1 MWVAH
6 LVRRHRQR
14 RPDALAVVAGA
25 RELTWRELD
34 ARTDALASA
43 LLDRG
48 VRRGERI
55 AVSSP
60 NRAEVLELYVAAAKA
75 GVIVCPVNHTFPGPE
90 VAYVIDT
97 VEPVGVFAERS
108 VLDRHGDV
116 LGDGWRVTLG
126 SPVYEAMA
134 TGPVRTLP
142 LPRQDDIH
150 AILHTSATTGRAK
163 GVTVTHRSLSACYT
177 GMAAELGFGPGDV
190 MVNPCPLF
198 HGSMV
203 IGLALLAAGGT
214 LVLEPEFT
222 PERFLADVARHRAT
236 RAFLVPAMVRAV
248 LRAAT
253 FDAAELATLTEV
265 MCGGAPIPDEVL
277 REALERFPCPLRNVY
292 GITEGGGPIAAM
304 LFDRAHVT
312 GGAAG
317 IADATAELRL
327 RSAGRMLPGCHIE
340 IHDRAG
346 RRVPPGEIGELCVRG
361 DGRMLGYWGD
371 EAATAEVL
379 RDGWLRTGDAAYA
392 DPDGYLYLV
401 DRLRDVIDRGGRHV
415 YPAEVER
422 VLAAQPGV
430 ADVAVVGEPC
440 ARWGEVP
447 VAFVAAAEPA
457 PRASA
462 LLAACVAELAG
473 YKRPA
478 RVVFVPE
485 VPRSTAGKV
494 LRRVLRAGLGQ
505 PATGAHG
512 VPDRT
517 TGARPATT
525 EARPTGAPS
534 ADTGATDTPTTD
546 VQATG
551 AEAIDVQATG
561 AEATGVQAA
570 GPAPGGEPA
579 TGPDVGG
586 PGARPSGA
594 DAASTSTQ
602 APTDGAAQDTSGS
615 GEADLPPATPA
626 KGV

>member
-1 MWVAH
+1 MAH
-6 LVRRHRQR
+6 FVRRHRQQ

-90 VAYVIDT
+90 VAYAIDT

-108 VLDRHGDV
+108 VLDRHGEV
-116 LGDGWRVTLG
+116 FGDGWRVTLG
-126 SPVYEAMA
+126 SPAYEAMA
-134 TGPVRTLP
+134 TGPVRVLP

-177 GMAAELGFGPGDV
+177 GMAAELGFGPHDV
-190 MVNPCPLF
+190 MVHPCPLF
-198 HGSMV
+198 HGSVV

-214 LVLEPEFT
+214 LVLEPGFT

-248 LRAAT
+248 LREAS
-253 FDAAELATLTEV
+253 FDAAGLATLTEV

-277 REALERFPCPLRNVY
+277 REALERLPCPVRNVY
-292 GITEGGGPIAAM
+292 GITEGGGPVAAM
-304 LFDRAHVT
+304 LFDRAQVT
-312 GGAAG
+312 GGAG
-317 IADATAELRL
+317 VADATAELRL

-340 IHDRAG
+340 VHDRAG
-346 RRVPPGEIGELCVRG
+346 HRVPPGEIGELCVRG
-361 DGRMLGYWGD
+361 DGRMLGYWGE

-430 ADVAVVGEPC
+430 ADVAVVGEAC
-440 ARWGEVP
+440 AEWGEVP
-447 VAFVAAAEPA
+447 VAFVAVAEPA
-457 PRASA
+457 PSAST

-494 LRRVLRAGLGQ
+494 LRRVLRAQLGQ
-505 PATGAHG
+505 PATSAPGTADQPTGA
-512 VPDRT
+512 RTAT
-517 TGARPATT
+517 TGAL
-525 EARPTGAPS
+525 PTGAPS
-534 ADTGATDTPTTD
+534 AEPRATDTPTAD
-546 VQATG
+546 VQATD
-551 AEAIDVQATG
+551 AQATDAQATDTQATG
-561 AEATGVQAA
+561 VEATR
-570 GPAPGGEPA
+570 PAPGGEPL
-579 TGPDVGG
+579 TGPDGG
-586 PGARPSGA
+586 APGARPSGA